1 MDCAGVAPNL
11 LLRAL
16 HRVPGVEV
24 LPHSRHLH
32 GEYFYLYQL
41 ILRIL
46 TIFIFISA
54 RQEGGVSQTPRQATQ
69 EARVRP
75 PQEAGPCQRTR
86 RPPWSRRARLV
97 IYFLFNF
104 SIFSFLI
111 FF

>member
-54 RQEGGVSQTPRQATQ
+54 RQEGGVSQPPRQATQ
-69 EARVRP
+69 ETRVRP
-75 PQEAGPCQRTR
+75 PQETRPCQRTR
-86 RPPWSRRARLV
+86 RSPWSRRARLV
-97 IYFLFNF
+97 TLLF
-104 SIFSFLI
+104 I
-111 FF
+111 